1 MEVRDLLVQGDIF
14 VNTSLTEAFCV
25 ALLEAVSCGLLV
37 VSTAVGGVPEVLPKE
52 FIRLAP
58 ARAPE
63 MAVCIANAVI
73 EVMQHRPVPGSV
85 VNFDENNGQVS
96 ENVILQFGKREY

>member
-1 MEVRDLLVQGDIF
+1 M
-14 VNTSLTEAFCV
+14 
-25 ALLEAVSCGLLV
+25 

-63 MAVCIANAVI
+63 MAVCIANAVT
-73 EVMQHRPVPGSV
+73 EVMQHRPTRGPSA
-85 VNFDENNGQVS
+85 NSDKTINQVS
-96 ENVILQFGKREY
+96 KKFCHPLHQVATRPRS